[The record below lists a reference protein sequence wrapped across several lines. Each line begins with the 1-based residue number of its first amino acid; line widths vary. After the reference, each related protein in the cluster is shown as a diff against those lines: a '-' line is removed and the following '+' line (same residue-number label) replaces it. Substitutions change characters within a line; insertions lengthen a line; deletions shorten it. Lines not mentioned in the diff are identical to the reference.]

1 MKDLL
6 NLASELMANDAYKSN
21 DYVERKP
28 DGKYLVNI
36 DSIELRTSQKGNQW
50 FKFKTT
56 ILDGEYAEQHF
67 TVDWFLTE
75 KTMERTIKDIMKLI
89 TSCGFELNTEMF
101 TSYETLE
108 ECLQALVNQQVELTK
123 KTSKNN
129 FINYSLEGG
138 VDYV

>member
-28 DGKYLVNI
+28 DGAYLVNL

-67 TVDWFLTE
+67 TIDWFLTE
-75 KTMERTIKDIMKLI
+75 KTMERTIKDIMRLI

>member
-28 DGKYLVNI
+28 DGVYLVNI

-67 TVDWFLTE
+67 NVDWFLTE

-108 ECLQALVNQQVELTK
+108 ECLQSLVNQEIELTK

>member
-28 DGKYLVNI
+28 DGKYLVNL

-108 ECLQALVNQQVELTK
+108 ECLKSEL
-123 KTSKNN
+123 NERE
-129 FINYSLEGG
+129 IYQL
-138 VDYV
+138 

>member
-67 TVDWFLTE
+67 NVDWFLSE

-138 VDYV
+138 VEYV

>member
-1 MKDLL
+1 
-6 NLASELMANDAYKSN
+6 
-21 DYVERKP
+21 
-28 DGKYLVNI
+28 
-36 DSIELRTSQKGNQW
+36 
-50 FKFKTT
+50 
-56 ILDGEYAEQHF
+56 
-67 TVDWFLTE
+67 
-75 KTMERTIKDIMKLI
+75 MERTIKDIMKLI

>member
-6 NLASELMANDAYKSN
+6 NLASELMANDAYKNN

-28 DGKYLVNI
+28 DGTYLVNI

-108 ECLQALVNQQVELTK
+108 ECLQSLVNQEIELTK